1 MSSGVPYCRACAI
14 WASTLCWSSGCTR
27 VNSVAKSG
35 SGASAQMPNRVR
47 ISSETYRR
55 RSRTRISHSPTWA
68 TRWRKSNRSPSVER
82 GARAGLVVGGGMAQQ
97 SGALGTRLRKAWR
110 YRGQDRAR
118 RRRRACACGSR
129 KDTSLYHP
137 RSGRASD
144 APIPGRRNGEA
155 PRARLPVRIVVIFAR
170 TFVRIFIAGLQY
182 AFLPPVMARHSS
194 MFPPIDAAPGAR
206 AGMGRVEQRSRS
218 LSCLD
223 RPHAPG
229 RAPCAASSP

>member
-35 SGASAQMPNRVR
+35 SGASAQMPNKVR

-118 RRRRACACGSR
+118 RRRRRVRVRQSKRHLLVSSPVGSCKRRSDSRAPERRGPARAAASADCCNICTYICTNLHCWVTIRFSAASHGQAFINVSPNRCGA
-129 KDTSLYHP
+129 
-137 RSGRASD
+137 GRAC
-144 APIPGRRNGEA
+144 
-155 PRARLPVRIVVIFAR
+155 
-170 TFVRIFIAGLQY
+170 
-182 AFLPPVMARHSS
+182 RH
-194 MFPPIDAAPGAR
+194 GAR
-206 AGMGRVEQRSRS
+206 
-218 LSCLD
+218 
-223 RPHAPG
+223 
-229 RAPCAASSP
+229 